1 MIRRLINTFSSR
13 ACVSSLGFQH
23 STNSNRAFRMKLFY
37 LLLLL
42 AIFIVT
48 ITCAQAER
56 CGLLYCRE
64 GYHCRNSGTLH
75 YFCRPSETGTTADTE
90 NN

>member
-1 MIRRLINTFSSR
+1 MISKIVSSKQLIEMIRRLINTFSSR

-48 ITCAQAER
+48 ITCAHAMV
-56 CGLLYCRE
+56 LDKTDLD
-64 GYHCRNSGTLH
+64 RNNDRT
-75 YFCRPSETGTTADTE
+75 Y
-90 NN
+90 